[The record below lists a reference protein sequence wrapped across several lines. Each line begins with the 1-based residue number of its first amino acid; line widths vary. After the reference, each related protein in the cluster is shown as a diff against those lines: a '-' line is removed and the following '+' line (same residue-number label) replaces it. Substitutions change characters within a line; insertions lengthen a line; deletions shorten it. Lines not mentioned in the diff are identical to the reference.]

1 MVAPRPQ
8 DFLTCCLAPLLLL
21 LCPQGGVLAL
31 RTMRRLKRD
40 PAWPLPT
47 HDLR

>member
-21 LCPQGGVLAL
+21 LCPWGPVLSL
-31 RTMRRLKRD
+31 RKTRRLKRD
-40 PAWPLPT
+40 PAWPLLA